1 MSMQE
6 FIFSEKAAFRNKRHL
21 AFFGLLGIAFFLQS
35 IVPGNSI
42 YSTAFF
48 SFCCFF
54 PTCIF
59 STYACIYLFYPY
71 FLQHKKYLL
80 FFLGF
85 IALSLFCLFINYHAA
100 GLFLDLADDFGKPGN
115 SFSKRMN
122 LSFINTSHALIIG
135 GLGLGIKL
143 AKNIYLRQKENSL
156 LSRQKIITDLRLE
169 KARIYPRLLNQ
180 SLENLRTGINTGSIN
195 ASTQLLKVSE
205 LLSYI
210 LYDNEE
216 KWVLLEKELD
226 MIKHLIDIQQ
236 DGRQG
241 QPQLHINLSG
251 DPSGKLIVPMTLF
264 PLMENFFKI
273 LDDKTTDIDSVS
285 LDLYIKNK
293 DLDLRLA
300 ISKTPDQLPVKQ
312 WIKVFSNTCQRLEA
326 LHPGGCRVKIVNEDK
341 IFIVLLSVMIKSSE
355 DGPGEL
361 NHSTRVTYETA

>member
-1 MSMQE
+1 MSMQD
-6 FIFSEKAAFRNKRHL
+6 FIFSEKAANRNKRHL
-21 AFFGLLGIAFFLQS
+21 TFFGVLGVAFFLQS

-42 YSTAFF
+42 YATAFF

-59 STYACIYLFYPY
+59 STYVCIYFFYPY
-71 FLQHKKYLL
+71 LLQRKKYLL
-80 FFLGF
+80 FIPGF
-85 IALSLFCLFINYHAA
+85 ITLSLVCLFINYHTS
-100 GLFLDLADDFGKPGN
+100 GLFLYFADDFGKPGN
-115 SFSKRMN
+115 SFSKQMN

-143 AKNIYLRQKENSL
+143 AKNIYLRQKENSM

-180 SLENLRTGINTGSIN
+180 SLENLRTGISTGSTD
-195 ASTQLLKVSE
+195 ASTHLLKVSE

-226 MIKHLIDIQQ
+226 MVRHLIDIEQA
-236 DGRQG
+236 GRER
-241 QPQLHINLSG
+241 QPRLHLNLSG

-264 PLMENFFKI
+264 PLLENFFKI
-273 LDDKTTDIDSVS
+273 LDDKTTDIASVS

-300 ISKTPDQLPVKQ
+300 ISKSSDQLPVRK
-312 WIKVFSNTCQRLEA
+312 WINVFSNTCQRLEA
-326 LHPGGCRVKIVNEDK
+326 LHPGGCDLKIVNEDTT
-341 IFIVLLSVMIKSSE
+341 FIVLLGVMIKTAGNE
-355 DGPGEL
+355 IGEL
-361 NHSTRVTYETA
+361 NQSTQVTYETA